1 LSRNQPISVLL
12 ATEGTYP
19 FSRGG
24 VSTWC
29 DRLTRGLPEID
40 FSLLAVV
47 TNPFEQLKYELAP
60 NVQSVTKIPQWGLL
74 QPAEYSHHHPAS
86 KVLSQ
91 RWNTNSEIIGTQFE
105 PLFERFLALILAGD
119 CDNTELG
126 SLLLEMQVYFQ
137 LHDYTATMNSMRAW
151 ELFRQAVT
159 ATYSFRPPATEN
171 PSFSELKQAYRLL
184 YHLLIVLHFP
194 VPKADISHSSAASFC
209 GIPCIL
215 AKLVDGTPYLLTEHG
230 VYLREQYLNLRN
242 YIKSFFV
249 RWFLYRL
256 VRSVVELNYHFADQ
270 ISPVCAYNARWEEH
284 LGASPERIKVM
295 YNGVDPQ
302 KFHRCEGEPNTRPLV
317 ATMGLIYPLKGQLDL
332 ISATS
337 LLKQKYSNVEVRFY
351 GNASDKGYFD
361 ACKKSVCELELE
373 HHVTFAGSTT
383 EPWKVYSNADVMAF
397 SSISEAFPYVVVEA
411 MLCGAAIVATD
422 VGGVREALDD
432 CGLLVPAKSPRQMAD
447 AIAFLLDNPA
457 ERKRLGH
464 LAQARALEYFTEER
478 FLDAYRTTYNSLA
491 PRCLQQLV
499 ASVR

>member
-1 LSRNQPISVLL
+1 MSRNQPISVLL

-29 DRLTRGLPEID
+29 DRLTRGLPDID
-40 FSLLAVV
+40 FNLLAVV
-47 TNPFEQLKYELAP
+47 TSPFEQLKYELAP
-60 NVQSVTKIPQWGLL
+60 NVQSVMKIPQWGLL
-74 QPAEYSHHHPAS
+74 QPAEYSRHHSPTR
-86 KVLSQ
+86 VLAQ
-91 RWNTNSEIIGTQFE
+91 RWNTSSEIIGAKFE
-105 PLFERFLALILAGD
+105 PLFERFLALILAGE
-119 CDNTELG
+119 CDKSELG

-137 LHDYTATMNSMRAW
+137 LHDYTSTMNSRRAW
-151 ELFRQAVT
+151 ELFRQAVA

-171 PSFSELKQAYRLL
+171 PSFGELKQAYRLL

-194 VPKADISHSSAASFC
+194 IPKADISHSSAASFC
-209 GIPCIL
+209 GMPCIL

-284 LGASPERIKVM
+284 LGASPDRIKVM

-302 KFHRCEGEPNTRPLV
+302 KFHRCEREPNPRPLV

-332 ISATS
+332 ISAAS
-337 LLKQKYSNVEVRFY
+337 LLKPNYSNLEVRFY
-351 GNASDKGYFD
+351 GNASDQGYFD
-361 ACKKSVCELELE
+361 ACKKSVSDLELE
-373 HHVTFAGSTT
+373 QHVTFAGSTT

-397 SSISEAFPYVVVEA
+397 ASISEAFPYVVVEA

-422 VGGVREALDD
+422 VGGVREALGE

-447 AIAFLLDNPA
+447 AIAFLLDHPA
-457 ERKRLGH
+457 ERERLGR

-478 FLDAYRTTYNSLA
+478 FLDSYRTTYKSLA
-491 PRCLQQLV
+491 PRCLPQLV

>member
-1 LSRNQPISVLL
+1 M
-12 ATEGTYP
+12 
-19 FSRGG
+19 
-24 VSTWC
+24 STWC
-29 DRLTRGLPEID
+29 DRLTRGLPDID

-47 TNPFEQLKYELAP
+47 TSPFEQLKYELAP

-74 QPAEYSHHHPAS
+74 QPAEYSHHHAAS

-91 RWNTNSEIIGTQFE
+91 HWNTTSETIGAQFE

-119 CDNTELG
+119 CDNAELG

-137 LHDYTATMNSMRAW
+137 LHDYTVTMNSMRAW

-194 VPKADISHSSAASFC
+194 IPKADISHSSAASFC

-284 LGASPERIKVM
+284 LGASPDRIKVM
-295 YNGVDPQ
+295 YNGVDPE
-302 KFHRCEGEPNTRPLV
+302 KFHRCEPEPSTRPLV

-332 ISATS
+332 IRATS
-337 LLKQKYSNVEVRFY
+337 LLKLKYSNIDVRFY
-351 GNASDKGYFD
+351 GNPSDQDYFD
-361 ACKKSVCELELE
+361 ACKKSVSELQLE
-373 HHVTFAGSTT
+373 QHVTFAGATK

-411 MLCGAAIVATD
+411 MLCGAAIVSTD
-422 VGGVREALDD
+422 VGGVREALAD
-432 CGLLVPAKSPRQMAD
+432 CGLLVPAKSPQQMAD

-457 ERKRLGH
+457 ERERLGR

-478 FLDAYRTTYNSLA
+478 FLDSYRTTYNSLV
-491 PRCLQQLV
+491 PRCLPQLV